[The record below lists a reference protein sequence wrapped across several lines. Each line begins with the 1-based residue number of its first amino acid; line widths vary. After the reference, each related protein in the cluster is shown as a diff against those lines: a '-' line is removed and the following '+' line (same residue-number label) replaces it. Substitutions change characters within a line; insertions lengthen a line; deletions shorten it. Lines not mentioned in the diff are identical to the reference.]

1 MAINTKFAQKS
12 FLGLPPWAKG
22 VVTVVAVGGVLFLI
36 YKLQKGGS
44 IIKTPEE

>member
-22 VVTVVAVGGVLFLI
+22 KVQLAVIV
-36 YKLQKGGS
+36 
-44 IIKTPEE
+44 